1 VTVIDTPSFC
11 HESPPCDAVQF
22 EAMAHDPFAP
32 PRAELE
38 LDEDLG
44 PVPMRIRVA
53 VMAIITAAVM
63 SFALKC
69 AAAAGLMAYSGPQQ
83 ARASDILPA
92 ALPLILVGTLAW
104 KIFVGR
110 DWARWIFTAIVGL
123 GAVGLAA
130 MLYMPSGPEPLIV
143 IPRSQQ
149 VASVIHFAF
158 NFTAVVLLFTG
169 DAGKWF
175 RH

>member
-1 VTVIDTPSFC
+1 MP
-11 HESPPCDAVQF
+11 
-22 EAMAHDPFAP
+22 HDPFAP
-32 PRAELE
+32 PRAGLE

-53 VMAIITAAVM
+53 VVAIIAAAVM

-69 AAAAGLMAYSGPQQ
+69 AAALGLMSYPGSQQ
-83 ARASDILPA
+83 RTASDILPA

-130 MLYMPSGPEPLIV
+130 MLYMPAGPELIV

-149 VASVIHFAF
+149 AASMIHFALD
-158 NFTAVVLLFTG
+158 FTALVLLFSG

-175 RH
+175 R